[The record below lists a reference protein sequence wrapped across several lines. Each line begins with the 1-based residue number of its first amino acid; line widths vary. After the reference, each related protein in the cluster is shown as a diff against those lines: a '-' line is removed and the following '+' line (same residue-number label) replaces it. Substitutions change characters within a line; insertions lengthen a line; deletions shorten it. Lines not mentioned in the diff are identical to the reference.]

1 MIVSRKPPPE
11 IYISK
16 IIGAMAYIVI
26 IVITFVLYF
35 TVKANFD
42 E

>member
-1 MIVSRKPPPE
+1 MVVSRKPPPE
-11 IYISK
+11 INVSK
-16 IIGAMAYIVI
+16 IIGVVAYLVI

-42 E
+42 